1 MSGVDPTLVR
11 RMERG
16 AAAAGVI
23 AAALGASVL
32 LGWIFDLPALKGVIP
47 GLATMKINTAASLL
61 LCGVALYLRARSP
74 RERDGGSDHVADAL
88 AIFVALIALLTLIEH
103 VAGINLKIDLLFGRD
118 D

>member
-61 LCGVALYLRARSP
+61 LCGVALYLRAGSP
-74 RERDGGSDHVADAL
+74 RNSSADRVADAL
-88 AIFVALIALLTLIEH
+88 AIFVALIALLTVIEPL
-103 VAGINLKIDLLFGRD
+103 AGV
-118 D
+118 

>member
-1 MSGVDPTLVR
+1 MNGVDPTLVR

-32 LGWIFDLPALKGVIP
+32 LAWIFDLSALKGVIP
-47 GLATMKINTAASLL
+47 GLATMKVNAAASLL
-61 LCGVALYLRARSP
+61 LCGIALYLRARSP
-74 RERDGGSDHVADAL
+74 RDSDHVADAL

-103 VAGINLKIDLLFGRD
+103 LAGVNLRI
-118 D
+118 